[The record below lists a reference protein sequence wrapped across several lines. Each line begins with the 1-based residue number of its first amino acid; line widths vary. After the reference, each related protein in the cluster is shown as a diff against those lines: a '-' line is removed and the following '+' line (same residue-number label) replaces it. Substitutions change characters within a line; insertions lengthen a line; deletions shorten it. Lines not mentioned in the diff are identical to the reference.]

1 MNSSAE
7 ELRYI
12 CDHAPQDVCDD
23 CPFGGPKVGSK
34 GDPASPI
41 VFVAESPGLDEVRDG
56 EPLIGPTGKVFHKFV
71 PDDGSVYVLNAM
83 ECYPARVLK
92 EGTEGTRRMQ
102 AAAYSCRDRL
112 LQKIEAYPHRLIVAM
127 GNSAVRSLTGI
138 WDLKITKIR
147 GRLIESYLAELG
159 IMPVIHV
166 AALMK
171 GTGSF
176 REWREDIQYAM
187 ELGLGGSPRPHL
199 KADVRIIPD
208 DVTQGYVDALF
219 EFLTWSSN
227 ELTADIETTGF
238 SHINDRILSIGITPR
253 NDLGISYCFYPH
265 HLPLLRPH
273 LEASTIQWCWHNGKF
288 DVKFLRAAGIKAH
301 VDDDTM
307 LMSYTLDEL
316 GGIHDLETV
325 SCDVL
330 SAPDYKYMIKP
341 YLPNKDSSYE
351 LVPPQ
356 ILAEYQAIDTSNT
369 AQIRPILR
377 NRVRSDSALE
387 KLYTRTLLPASEMLT
402 EVEEAGICTDP
413 ERLDENEVYFADM
426 KAEIGSEINE
436 LVGYNINAGSPKQV
450 SELLFKRM
458 RLPNR
463 KKGSTDKS
471 VIAKLQKQTEH
482 PIFALILKHR
492 KAVKMYGTY
501 VKGFKLCVDPIT
513 NRIHATFLVHGTRTG
528 RLAARDPNMQN
539 PPRDPQIRG
548 TFVAAEGYELVEV
561 DLSQAELRSLAALSG
576 DEALLE
582 VYRGTGDLHTDLA
595 NFLFPGWDVR
605 DLAPET
611 HQEAYEQRVRCKNV
625 NFGITYG
632 ITEFGLQEQIGGTL
646 TEARTM
652 IRGWFS
658 KYPGAAAFINKCRHA
673 PLSNQDITTCFGRRK
688 RGGIVSR
695 ENMRFLQNEAAN
707 FPHQSIASDITLHA
721 GIRCWRPL
729 QSMGV
734 RIVNLIHDALLM
746 EVPITSD
753 NHIRHE
759 AIVMVAKEMRQV
771 PIDWGITQVPFIAE
785 GEYGHRWGTL
795 KAYKENIY
803 E

>member
-1 MNSSAE
+1 
-7 ELRYI
+7 
-12 CDHAPQDVCDD
+12 
-23 CPFGGPKVGSK
+23 
-34 GDPASPI
+34 
-41 VFVAESPGLDEVRDG
+41 
-56 EPLIGPTGKVFHKFV
+56 
-71 PDDGSVYVLNAM
+71 
-83 ECYPARVLK
+83 
-92 EGTEGTRRMQ
+92 
-102 AAAYSCRDRL
+102 
-112 LQKIEAYPHRLIVAM
+112 
-127 GNSAVRSLTGI
+127 
-138 WDLKITKIR
+138 
-147 GRLIESYLAELG
+147 
-159 IMPVIHV
+159 
-166 AALMK
+166 
-171 GTGSF
+171 
-176 REWREDIQYAM
+176 
-187 ELGLGGSPRPHL
+187 
-199 KADVRIIPD
+199 
-208 DVTQGYVDALF
+208 
-219 EFLTWSSN
+219 
-227 ELTADIETTGF
+227 
-238 SHINDRILSIGITPR
+238 
-253 NDLGISYCFYPH
+253 
-265 HLPLLRPH
+265 
-273 LEASTIQWCWHNGKF
+273 
-288 DVKFLRAAGIKAH
+288 
-301 VDDDTM
+301 
-307 LMSYTLDEL
+307 
-316 GGIHDLETV
+316 
-325 SCDVL
+325 
-330 SAPDYKYMIKP
+330 
-341 YLPNKDSSYE
+341 
-351 LVPPQ
+351 
-356 ILAEYQAIDTSNT
+356 
-369 AQIRPILR
+369 
-377 NRVRSDSALE
+377 
-387 KLYTRTLLPASEMLT
+387 
-402 EVEEAGICTDP
+402 
-413 ERLDENEVYFADM
+413 
-426 KAEIGSEINE
+426 
-436 LVGYNINAGSPKQV
+436 
-450 SELLFKRM
+450 
-458 RLPNR
+458 R